1 VVAPLPYQAM
11 CIPVLRLSHSGMC
24 SASSRSGFP
33 VGRYDIAGRAVLTV
47 DDIRLTSHSTRA
59 LDSHGELLLLPMK
72 IYTYRRSATAGGS
85 RAVLPPLAP
94 SCPFHLAHPGTRRTR
109 GGRSSDALDLCSEG
123 RHARDQ
129 RGLCGFTPSVEEA
142 RAREAHP
149 LSTAGTLSRPARCYA
164 ARRVY

>member
-11 CIPVLRLSHSGMC
+11 CIPVLGLSHSGMC

-85 RAVLPPLAP
+85 P
-94 SCPFHLAHPGTRRTR
+94 R
-109 GGRSSDALDLCSEG
+109 GAAAAGAQLSL
-123 RHARDQ
+123 
-129 RGLCGFTPSVEEA
+129 
-142 RAREAHP
+142 P
-149 LSTAGTLSRPARCYA
+149 LSPSRYPEDP
-164 ARRVY
+164 RRPFV